1 MWPIDALG
9 VIDRSP
15 RAWPGWRLLLRPGLF
30 TYPVDALDV
39 TGRAPGVRPGWWL
52 LLRLGLFDG
61 RGSECVQCPGIELAG
76 DRQNS
81 LFLKI
86 PDRSASPRPHQAI
99 DRPGIEAEL
108 FESFLDVQHLIR
120 LRAGHAGDA
129 GQPEGKKDDEG
140 RTNHV
145 LTAFSAEVAR
155 SMGSRD
161 R

>member
-1 MWPIDALG
+1 MYPVDAFG
-9 VIDRSP
+9 VTGRNP
-15 RAWPGWRLLLRPGLF
+15 GVWPGWRLLLRH
-30 TYPVDALDV
+30 
-39 TGRAPGVRPGWWL
+39 
-52 LLRLGLFDG
+52 GLFDG
-61 RGSECVQCPGIELAG
+61 RGSECIQRPGIEFAG

-86 PDRSASPRPHQAI
+86 PDRPAGPRPHQAV
-99 DRPGIEAEL
+99 DWSGIEAEL

-120 LRAGHAGDA
+120 LRAGHVGDA

-155 SMGSRD
+155 SRGSRD